1 MARTAKIKQ
10 TKEQVQAIK
19 TFKASTEVEDFYR
32 YVAENN
38 LRAEAFELMK
48 VVVAKITPAK
58 KRSKKTL
65 Q

>member
-1 MARTAKIKQ
+1 MARTAKNKQ

-38 LRAEAFELMK
+38 LRTEAFELMK
-48 VVVAKITPAK
+48 VVVSKITPTR

>member
-1 MARTAKIKQ
+1 MARASKNKP
-10 TKEQVQAIK
+10 TKEQIQAIK

-38 LRAEAFELMK
+38 LRTEAYELMK
-48 VVVAKITPAK
+48 VVVARITPSK

-65 Q
+65 H